1 MGGLV
6 HCSLLVFILRFFRA
20 LYTTIM
26 GRKSKQKSKNDAET
40 ENDPQEVVKD
50 KSTQQY
56 VFHDENQVRWHKS
69 VQDLPP
75 GQIIDIPY
83 LKQFAVHDI
92 VPIAYCKNVDI
103 DIVNNFVPAY
113 LLRWFTRHLWQLLD
127 EEDYIL
133 RQHY

>member
-1 MGGLV
+1 MG
-6 HCSLLVFILRFFRA
+6 H
-20 LYTTIM
+20 
-26 GRKSKQKSKNDAET
+26 KSKQKSKNNT
-40 ENDPQEVVKD
+40 KTGNDPQEVAKD
-50 KSTQQY
+50 KSTKHY

>member
-1 MGGLV
+1 M

-83 LKQFAVHDI
+83 LKQLAVCDI
-92 VPIAYCKNVDI
+92 VPIAYCKNINI
-103 DIVNNFVPAY
+103 DIVNNVPVGAAMENFEINKFHRNTF
-113 LLRWFTRHLWQLLD
+113 LMS
-127 EEDYIL
+127 
-133 RQHY
+133 

>member
-1 MGGLV
+1 M
-6 HCSLLVFILRFFRA
+6 
-20 LYTTIM
+20 
-26 GRKSKQKSKNDAET
+26 
-40 ENDPQEVVKD
+40 KD

-83 LKQFAVHDI
+83 LKQLAVCDI
-92 VPIAYCKNVDI
+92 VPIAYCKNVNI
-103 DIVNNFVPAY
+103 DTVNNFVPAY
-113 LLRWFTRHLWQLLD
+113 LLRLTRHLWQLLD

-133 RQHY
+133 SRHYWDEGDNSVLKIFGYFGGTSVAVIEQGSPGRSPREKTQTRKPNLSSKE